1 MTPEMKSLYRFGAIS
16 FIGSGSLFLIKSVL
30 EWMIGPTPSNG
41 SEILVW
47 AASAKL
53 LLAMTSEVF
62 FFAVMFLVPAVIAL
76 YASLAPTHRVH
87 AIVGCGILGVT
98 IPVLSV
104 LAIVH
109 GRLMYPV
116 YDIQAHTPDIA
127 EFVVAMYY
135 GGLHSVAVLFAVA
148 TFVLS
153 LAMWR
158 AYGRNIA
165 YLGFATAA
173 LDVVGSYPWATGS
186 LVWLVSGIFFRSLVR
201 RGGRAPLQ
209 NARTYRRLHFSA
221 HWS

>member
-1 MTPEMKSLYRFGAIS
+1 
-16 FIGSGSLFLIKSVL
+16 
-30 EWMIGPTPSNG
+30 MIGPPPSNG

-87 AIVGCGILGVT
+87 AISGCGILGVT

-104 LAIVH
+104 LAIVQ

-135 GGLHSVAVLFAVA
+135 GGLHSVADLFAVA

-153 LAMWR
+153 LAMRR

-173 LDVVGSYPWATGS
+173 FDVVGSYPWATGS
-186 LVWLVSGIFFRSLVR
+186 LVWLVSGILFAAWFVAVGVSLYR
-201 RGGRAPLQ
+201 MS
-209 NARTYRRLHFSA
+209 ARTALIDAEPAARAGRYAAGPA
-221 HWS
+221 HGLETS